1 MRSVCRVCVC
11 GGGGGAGGVGGGVCV
26 WGGQAALE
34 EALPLARLLDP
45 EPEAPL
51 PSSLFSKSP

>member
-1 MRSVCRVCVC
+1 MCVCV